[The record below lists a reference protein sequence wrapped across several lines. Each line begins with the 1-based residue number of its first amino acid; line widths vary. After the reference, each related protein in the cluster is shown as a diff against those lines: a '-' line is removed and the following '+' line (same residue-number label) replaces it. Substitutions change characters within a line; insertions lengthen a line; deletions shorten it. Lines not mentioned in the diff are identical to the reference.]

1 MNIEQRL
8 AALSPELR
16 EAIERE
22 AKVDNRPVRQPH
34 PPIKPVPET
43 PRGTGW
49 QKDYPLEPPP
59 GIALIDA
66 MCAQQDRRDRAE
78 RIEAA
83 LKEAAAHKLDEAIQ
97 KQAK

>member
-1 MNIEQRL
+1 
-8 AALSPELR
+8 
-16 EAIERE
+16 
-22 AKVDNRPVRQPH
+22 
-34 PPIKPVPET
+34 
-43 PRGTGW
+43 
-49 QKDYPLEPPP
+49 
-59 GIALIDA
+59 LIDA